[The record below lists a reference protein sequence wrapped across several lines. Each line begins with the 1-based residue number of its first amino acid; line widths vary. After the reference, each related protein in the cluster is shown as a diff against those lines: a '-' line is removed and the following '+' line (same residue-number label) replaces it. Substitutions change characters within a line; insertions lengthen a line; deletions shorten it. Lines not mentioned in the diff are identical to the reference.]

1 MAEQSSSALTRL
13 TDFFSAEHLEAVAR
27 QTGFVQRTSKITGRI
42 FLALVTFG
50 VWSDAKTTLAQLA
63 AKVPPL
69 SQHVTVSPEAMYQR
83 MNKRALAFLQELI
96 RQALATLHSCQ
107 AVHEDALL
115 TPFASVHM
123 ADSTGFELPEK
134 LQNAFPGS
142 GGSAAPAGATLQ
154 RVWDY
159 QSRVFNHLALT
170 PWNIPD
176 QQYIATVVTLAR
188 HDDLLIF
195 DLGYFKI
202 NALARIADANAYF
215 LCRLN
220 HQTTIVEAVAERIAA
235 VQ

>member
-50 VWSDAKTTLAQLA
+50 VWSDARQAPAQLA

-159 QSRVFNHLALT
+159 QSRVFTTWRSRHGIF
-170 PWNIPD
+170 PISNISLPS
-176 QQYIATVVTLAR
+176 
-188 HDDLLIF
+188 
-195 DLGYFKI
+195 
-202 NALARIADANAYF
+202 
-215 LCRLN
+215 
-220 HQTTIVEAVAERIAA
+220 
-235 VQ
+235 